1 MRLSESHRL
10 PVPLL
15 DAWDALNDV
24 ATLRRALPGCESLLE
39 VAPDEFV
46 AEMAVPLGL
55 ATTHLMVYV
64 HRREIEAPHRCT
76 LHFEA
81 RTDRTGGTGSAA
93 LLLAPDGPA
102 AATLRADIVVDIEGV
117 IGVLGAPLIELA
129 AHEMARQFFE
139 GLRALAPQASRRRA

>member
-10 PVPLL
+10 PVPLVE
-15 DAWDALNDV
+15 AWGALNDV
-24 ATLRRALPGCESLLE
+24 ATLRRALPGCESLRE

-55 ATTHLMVYV
+55 TTTRLTVHV

-76 LHFEA
+76 LHFQS
-81 RTDRTGGTGSAA
+81 RTDRNGGTGSAA
-93 LLLAPDGPA
+93 LRLEADGPA
-102 AATLRADIVVDIEGV
+102 ATTLRADIVVDIEGV

-139 GLRALAPQASRRRA
+139 GLRALAPQASRGRA

>member
-39 VAPDEFV
+39 VAPD
-46 AEMAVPLGL
+46 
-55 ATTHLMVYV
+55 
-64 HRREIEAPHRCT
+64 
-76 LHFEA
+76 
-81 RTDRTGGTGSAA
+81 
-93 LLLAPDGPA
+93 GPG

>member
-10 PVPLL
+10 PVPLVE
-15 DAWDALNDV
+15 AWDALNDV

-55 ATTHLMVYV
+55 ATSHLTVYV
-64 HRREIEAPHRCT
+64 HRRDVEAPHRCT
-76 LHFEA
+76 LHFEG
-81 RTDRTGGTGSAA
+81 RTARTGGTGSAA
-93 LLLAPDGPA
+93 LHLTPDGPA
-102 AATLRADIVVDIEGV
+102 ATMLLADIVVNIEGV

-139 GLRALAPQASRRRA
+139 GLRAIAPQAARRRA